1 MAASAENF
9 NNHVKERWG
18 NDTKVLLTADNLDAH
33 VYEETKRLLA
43 KDERVFVLYFPPNC
57 TEAIHPIDA
66 GYGRSICCC
75 IGRCLDAWLMEANH
89 LELWEKGMA
98 ASERRVLVSKFAA
111 QANEE
116 VIKKDDSRVSCFS
129 CCGIMLTLDGTG
141 DELIKPQGCTK
152 LPLKIPEYIDQSLS
166 NDFDDP
172 VDVVS
177 PETIEF
183 GLSEEDT
190 AIHVGDEEED
200 IRDGVLVAEEEVDDE
215 DEDEVSET
223 QITSTHDSDSEDV
236 SSNNESE
243 EEHVEIGISDE
254 NELIK
259 ESTRGRRTIRR
270 TRLYCH
276 EYW

>member
-1 MAASAENF
+1 MGE
-9 NNHVKERWG
+9 
-18 NDTKVLLTADNLDAH
+18 
-33 VYEETKRLLA
+33 
-43 KDERVFVLYFPPNC
+43 
-57 TEAIHPIDA
+57 
-66 GYGRSICCC
+66 GYGSIRTSC
-75 IGRCLDAWLMEANH
+75 
-89 LELWEKGMA
+89 
-98 ASERRVLVSKFAA
+98 LVSKFAA

-116 VIKKDDSRVSCFS
+116 VIKKDDSRVSCFPR
-129 CCGIMLTLDGTG
+129 CGIMLTLDGTG

-152 LPLKIPEYIDQSLS
+152 LLLKIPECIDQSLS

>member
-1 MAASAENF
+1 
-9 NNHVKERWG
+9 
-18 NDTKVLLTADNLDAH
+18 
-33 VYEETKRLLA
+33 
-43 KDERVFVLYFPPNC
+43 
-57 TEAIHPIDA
+57 
-66 GYGRSICCC
+66 
-75 IGRCLDAWLMEANH
+75 MEANH

-98 ASERRVLVSKFAA
+98 ASEQRVLVSKFAA

-129 CCGIMLTLDGTG
+129 RCGIMLTLDGTG

-152 LPLKIPEYIDQSLS
+152 LPLQIPEYIDQSLS
-166 NDFDDP
+166 NDFNDP

-190 AIHVGDEEED
+190 AIHVGDEEEG
-200 IRDGVLVAEEEVDDE
+200 IRDGVLVAEEEVEDE

-223 QITSTHDSDSEDV
+223 QITSTHGSDSEDV
-236 SSNNESE
+236 SSNDESE
-243 EEHVEIGISDE
+243 EEHVDIGISDE